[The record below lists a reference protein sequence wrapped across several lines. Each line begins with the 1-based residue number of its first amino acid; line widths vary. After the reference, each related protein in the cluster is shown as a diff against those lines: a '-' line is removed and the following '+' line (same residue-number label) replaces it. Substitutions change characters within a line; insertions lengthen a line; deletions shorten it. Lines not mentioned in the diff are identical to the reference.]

1 MLMWTLALGD
11 VMERVFGV
19 SGVVRAVEGG
29 GAARRAAE
37 NHSRVVYFKLSQ
49 VQINLRGRGEH

>member
-19 SGVVRAVEGG
+19 SGVVRVVGG
-29 GAARRAAE
+29 GLE
-37 NHSRVVYFKLSQ
+37 GCSESFSGCLFQTFPGSN
-49 VQINLRGRGEH
+49 